1 MNPYQYIAHTKETH
15 FTDAQSALQKALI
28 ELNHHKEIHN
38 ISVKDLCN
46 QAHVARSTFY
56 FYYDHVMQLKGE
68 IEDNLIRR
76 LIEENEGINSVAIND
91 NMDFPFFQ
99 NTCRIIEENKQ
110 AFYAFLI
117 ANPNVQFI
125 QKWQAGIKYHFWNR
139 FFSEKHIK
147 NENLILEIVSSE
159 AITAFAYWMKNP
171 YDMDVNSLN
180 ALIIKIL
187 QLFK

>member
-56 FYYDHVMQLKGE
+56 FYYGHVMQLKEE
-68 IEDNLIRR
+68 IEDNLIRQ

-110 AFYAFLI
+110 A
-117 ANPNVQFI
+117 N
-125 QKWQAGIKYHFWNR
+125 KR
-139 FFSEKHIK
+139 S
-147 NENLILEIVSSE
+147 
-159 AITAFAYWMKNP
+159 
-171 YDMDVNSLN
+171 
-180 ALIIKIL
+180 
-187 QLFK
+187 

>member
-1 MNPYQYIAHTKETH
+1 MNPYQYITSTKETH
-15 FTDAQSALQKALI
+15 CTDAQSALQKALI

-38 ISVKDLCN
+38 ISVKELCN

-56 FYYDHVMQLKGE
+56 FYYDHVMKLKEE
-68 IEDNLIRR
+68 IEDNLICQ
-76 LIEENEGINSVAIND
+76 LIKENEELSNVTIESE
-91 NMDFPFFQ
+91 MEFPFFQ

-110 AFYAFLI
+110 TFYAFLI
-117 ANPNVQFI
+117 ANPNIQFI

-147 NENLILEIVSSE
+147 NENLILEIISSE
-159 AITAFAYWMKNP
+159 VITAFVYWMKNP
-171 YDMDVNSLN
+171 YDIDINSLN
-180 ALIIKIL
+180 SLVIKIL